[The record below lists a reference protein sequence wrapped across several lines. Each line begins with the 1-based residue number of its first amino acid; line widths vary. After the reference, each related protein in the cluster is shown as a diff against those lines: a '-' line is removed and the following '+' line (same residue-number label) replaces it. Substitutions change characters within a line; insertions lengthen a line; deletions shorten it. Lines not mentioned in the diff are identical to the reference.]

1 MARLVASYHCD
12 PNAKDATRVLRL
24 TGSWHR
30 KIELGRDHVRHL
42 VRVIGGAGGAY
53 RGDELKAAFPA
64 RAFVRAT
71 AAVCNAVIASDSL
84 DRFVEPLKQI
94 NSDDYGVWI
103 TVGMALHTESSG
115 SEAGLDLW
123 DAWSSRSP
131 KYQPGDCERR
141 WRGFSSRSG
150 SRVTGRTIIWF
161 ARLVGRA

>member
-1 MARLVASYHCD
+1 M
-12 PNAKDATRVLRL
+12 LRL

-30 KIELGRDHVRHL
+30 KVELGRDHVRHL
-42 VRVIGGAGGAY
+42 VRVIGGAGAEY

-64 RAFVRAT
+64 GLSSERRRRSAT
-71 AAVCNAVIASDSL
+71 PLLHQAAWIVLSSPEAV
-84 DRFVEPLKQI
+84 

-150 SRVTGRTIIWF
+150 SRVTGRTIIWL
-161 ARLVGRA
+161 ARLVGRP